1 MLETKEIYPGGSPPK
16 KKKNLWKKIENK
28 MEQVRADVFKEKPFN
43 WFSML
48 WWGWCSYVLLL

>member
-1 MLETKEIYPGGSPPK
+1 MLETKEIYPGGSPP